1 MGMGTGK
8 RLAVLLMGPEREGSP
23 CGEEVTPRGAIP
35 ALAATL
41 SRDRGWSL
49 FWCLSHGPESPSPS
63 VCVSLCELEQPPHPE
78 GSSEP
83 LGGWDLILFH
93 LNVSSCR
100 SCTSLDPLT
109 TNSTSTK
116 HFSVLTHKHALSP
129 SELKG
134 SPTARSPWCVR
145 ELLWSW
151 WAWTCRTARVQMN
164 RDTGLVP
171 FSSGNST
178 CRFPWQVLSPLKCR
192 SGSRTKVLEWLY
204 PEYRQDSVEGKKKGV
219 CTSEAA

>member
-83 LGGWDLILFH
+83 LGG
-93 LNVSSCR
+93 
-100 SCTSLDPLT
+100 
-109 TNSTSTK
+109 
-116 HFSVLTHKHALSP
+116 
-129 SELKG
+129 
-134 SPTARSPWCVR
+134 
-145 ELLWSW
+145 
-151 WAWTCRTARVQMN
+151 
-164 RDTGLVP
+164 
-171 FSSGNST
+171 
-178 CRFPWQVLSPLKCR
+178 
-192 SGSRTKVLEWLY
+192 
-204 PEYRQDSVEGKKKGV
+204 
-219 CTSEAA
+219 